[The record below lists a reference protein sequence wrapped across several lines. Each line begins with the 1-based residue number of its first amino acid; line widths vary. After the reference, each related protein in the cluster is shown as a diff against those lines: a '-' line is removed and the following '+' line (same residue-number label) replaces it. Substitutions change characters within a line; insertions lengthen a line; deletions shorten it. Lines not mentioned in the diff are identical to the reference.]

1 MASIKKGFLE
11 EVIAELSLKRL
22 VEFRKAPRGV
32 IIFPAESVSELIH
45 SLVCAQNFR
54 PFRTPRT

>member
-1 MASIKKGFLE
+1 MVFLE

-22 VEFRKAPRGV
+22 VEFRKAPRGE
-32 IIFPAESVSELIH
+32 IIFPAEAVSEMIH